1 MKDLS
6 KRTQAQREKDVA
18 YLASLPLKEL
28 RKKQDI
34 VNQQKRMAY
43 EHYIKAKNGVNA
55 SGTASHWEKVGD
67 NLDLMWQ
74 DLFEAID
81 QREFKKPLW
90 GKKK

>member
-6 KRTQAQREKDVA
+6 KRTKAEREKDVA

-34 VNQQKRMAY
+34 VSKQKAMAY
-43 EHYIKAKNGVNA
+43 TEYIKVSNGKL
-55 SGTASHWEKVGD
+55 SGNQRLDKVGD
-67 NLDLMWQ
+67 NLDLMWA

-81 QREFKKPLW
+81 RREFKKPLW
-90 GKKK
+90 KGEKK